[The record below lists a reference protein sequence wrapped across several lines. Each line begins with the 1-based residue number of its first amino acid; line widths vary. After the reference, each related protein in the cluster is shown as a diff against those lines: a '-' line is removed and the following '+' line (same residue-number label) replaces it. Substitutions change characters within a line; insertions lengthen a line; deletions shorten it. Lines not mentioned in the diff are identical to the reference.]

1 MVDLKFDLVFVLKGS
16 EDETSSAMPYPTQ
29 YINQDPY
36 LHQDDDQQQG
46 WVSWAWSFVPA
57 IVSYDDEENDSSGI
71 DDGTTL
77 HQQKSQSLKDPIVSI
92 GFYCTKATVTFKVS
106 ISLCRIGFIWLVEKV
121 LEDYLHACL
130 LFDSRRGMLQ

>member
-1 MVDLKFDLVFVLKGS
+1 MGDLKFDLVFVLKGA
-16 EDETSSAMPYPTQ
+16 EDETSSVMQYPTQ

-36 LHQDDDQQQG
+36 LHHDDDQQQG

-71 DDGTTL
+71 DDGTML
-77 HQQKSQSLKDPIVSI
+77 HPQKSQSLKDPIISI

-106 ISLCRIGFIWLVEKV
+106 ISLCHIGFIWLVEKV
-121 LEDYLHACL
+121 CKDYLHACIP
-130 LFDSRRGMLQ
+130 FDSTQGILH

>member
-1 MVDLKFDLVFVLKGS
+1 MQ
-16 EDETSSAMPYPTQ
+16 YPTQ

-57 IVSYDDEENDSSGI
+57 IVSYDDEENDCSGI
-71 DDGTTL
+71 DDGTPL
-77 HQQKSQSLKDPIVSI
+77 HQQKSQSLKDPVISV

-106 ISLCRIGFIWLVEKV
+106 VSLCCIGFIWLIEKV
-121 LEDYLHACL
+121 CKDYLSACL
-130 LFDSRRGMLQ
+130 LFDSRQGILH